1 MVDNQRAHPRYA
13 VAVDVAVT
21 LRDGQTVFCSIKD
34 FSIGGLFLGGHAVVD
49 TLGGAI
55 NTGVV
60 IKVEFDTPEGPYQ
73 FDGEIVR
80 FTDTG
85 AGVRFTHRN
94 IAALK
99 HLQDLSAKQGE
110 SVGEHGGVMLR
121 QPNPAVAEACG
132 RIIHAFALIEEYLKR
147 LSEDIFDASSK
158 AANND
163 EQSSLFHAFKELK
176 RIEGGIYEQFMTMM
190 EKQLALYTTTD
201 FENAYRTHDHKSRD
215 AGLSLIDKDEFDN
228 WLSITSLITSIESRY
243 DQELYEV
250 EKRLDSISVNPVNR
264 ENNPAAPYAMGHI
277 FFDAIDE
284 MFDDSFVN
292 QLVYESYQK
301 IFRIHFPELLA
312 QLNALFKDESILD
325 DLEQEYQLVKGE
337 DVGIED
343 EEEDESATSTTAS
356 SRSGTSSPNVAR
368 GAPRA
373 PGSQPVAPTT
383 PTGSTQSEPSLSAS
397 EQIRL
402 KRGAGSYGSLR
413 ELLTSARD
421 VSRRGGGASSALA
434 PAVAGIPGESF
445 SASDVMQGLSQ
456 LPPESGLQGLREEG
470 IDIADYLTNH
480 LRKDNP
486 DGQNMV
492 IAAPEYEAI
501 GMMEQLLGTMQF
513 DRLMNKIVKDWL
525 HKLEVPLLKAM
536 VNEPDMLSRDNS
548 PAQQLIDRLDNLGE
562 IVPESPPE
570 ESEEIR
576 AKVDKLIGRVTDE
589 VETNA
594 DVIPETV
601 IELDKIHKEEL
612 QSYTKNLEGAVEA
625 GKKEHKVYKA
635 RRFVLTEINKLIG
648 GRKVPEIVLE
658 LLDAGWKNLLLS
670 TYMREGHESTVFKTY
685 LGIIDQLHKLLLITK
700 SYNDTETKTALKT
713 YEWIERMLSISAH
726 DKKRAVGVSAQL
738 KGLLQRDGVPP
749 RAEIKIKKVPMLD
762 VDTFSGVLDD
772 GKFKPDEIDENEW
785 QRWIVKGKNL
795 TVDDAGIFTND
806 KGDTTR
812 VSLAWI
818 DGSHSYFIFVDQSGK
833 KKLGFSIGEL
843 ALRLYDQSL
852 EMLDGGGM
860 PIIERVSQTII
871 EDTHEKVIQ
880 YAQTDELTGLLSRR
894 AFVLEIERVLRRAK
908 RDKSTHILCYLD
920 LDRFNVIN
928 NTCGHDAGDRLL
940 QEVTSIF
947 KAECDKGTI
956 ISHLNG
962 DEFGFIFENCH
973 RVAGLEKAKK
983 IQQALRNFYFKC
995 DENEFSIT
1003 ASIGAVEISK
1013 DSESQRELLSS
1024 VDSACFA
1031 AKEAGRDRIQ
1041 LSHVDNKILKAR
1053 QSAMEW
1059 VGRIKS
1065 LFDKDLVRLRCQKIA
1080 PLHPESGLRAHYEV
1094 LLVVKD
1100 EAGNP
1105 VSLEEFI
1112 SAAELYNRITDID
1125 QWVVGSVLDWLEDN
1139 QSKISHIDGLS
1150 VNISGNSMSDKLFMD
1165 NLYDR
1170 LTSGNFDPRFI
1181 TFEVTETS
1189 AIDDIDYAIFFINK
1203 LKTTGCRFSLDD
1215 FGTGLS
1221 SYAYLRKLPVDYLK
1235 IDGVFVKNIDTSED
1249 DMAVVHSI
1257 SEIGHVMGKKIIAE
1271 FVSNEAVLKKISE
1284 TDIEFGQGYAI
1295 EKPITLDQL
1304 LKK

>member
-55 NTGVV
+55 DTGVV
-60 IKVEFDTPEGPYQ
+60 VKLEFDTPEGTYQ

-80 FTDTG
+80 FTDAG

-99 HLQDLSAKQGE
+99 YLQDLSAKQGE

-132 RIIHAFALIEEYLKR
+132 RIIHTFVAWLIEEYLKR

-176 RIEGGIYEQFMTMM
+176 RIEGGIHEQFMTMM
-190 EKQLALYTTTD
+190 EKQIALYTTTD

-250 EKRLDSISVNPVNR
+250 GKRLDSISINPVNR
-264 ENNPAAPYAMGHI
+264 ENNPAAPHAMGHI
-277 FFDAIDE
+277 FFDAIDG
-284 MFDDSFVN
+284 MFEDSFVN

-301 IFRIHFPELLA
+301 LFRIHFPELLA
-312 QLNALFKDESILD
+312 QLNALFRDESILN

-337 DVGIED
+337 DVGIEED
-343 EEEDESATSTTAS
+343 EESVTADAP
-356 SRSGTSSPNVAR
+356 SRSGISSPNVAR
-368 GAPRA
+368 GD
-373 PGSQPVAPTT
+373 PGVSESQTVPPTV
-383 PTGSTQSEPSLSAS
+383 STQPESSLSATD
-397 EQIRL
+397 QIRL
-402 KRGAGSYGSLR
+402 KRGAGSYGTLR
-413 ELLTSARD
+413 DLLSYARD
-421 VSRRGGGASSALA
+421 VGQRGIAHRGEAP
-434 PAVAGIPGESF
+434 PAVSVSGESF
-445 SASDVMQGLSQ
+445 SSQDVMQGLSQ
-456 LPPESGLQGLREEG
+456 IPSESGLQGLREEG
-470 IDIADYLTNH
+470 VNVAEYLTNH

-486 DGQNMV
+486 DGQDMV

-513 DRLMNKIVKDWL
+513 DRLMNTIVKNWL
-525 HKLEVPLLKAM
+525 QKLEVPLLKAM
-536 VNEPDMLSRDNS
+536 VNEPDMLSRDDS

-570 ESEEIR
+570 ESKEIR
-576 AKVDKLIGRVTDE
+576 AKIDKLIGRVTDE

-612 QSYTKNLEGAVEA
+612 QSYNKNLEGAVEA

-648 GRKVPEIVLE
+648 GRKIPEIVLE

-685 LGIIDQLHKLLLITK
+685 LGIIDQLHKLLAITK

-726 DKKRAVGVSAQL
+726 DKKRAADVSAQL
-738 KGLLQRDGVPP
+738 KGLLQKDGVPP

-772 GKFKPDEIDENEW
+772 DKFKPDEIDENEW
-785 QRWIVKGKNL
+785 QRWIIKGKNL
-795 TVDDAGIFTND
+795 IINDAGIFTND
-806 KGDTTR
+806 DDDTIR

-818 DGSHSYFIFVDQSGK
+818 DGAHSHFIFVDQSGK
-833 KKLGFSIGEL
+833 KKLGISIGEL
-843 ALRLYDQSL
+843 ALRLYDHSL
-852 EMLDGGGM
+852 EMLEGGGM
-860 PIIERVSQTII
+860 PIIDRVSQVII

-894 AFVLEIERVLRRAK
+894 AFVQEIERVLRSAK
-908 RDKSTHILCYLD
+908 RDSSTHILCYLD

-928 NTCGHDAGDRLL
+928 NTCGHEAGERLL
-940 QEVTSIF
+940 EEVTSIF

-995 DENEFSIT
+995 DDNEFSIT

-1013 DSESQRELLSS
+1013 DSESQRELLSA

-1041 LSHVDNKILKAR
+1041 LSHIDNKILKAR

-1271 FVSNEAVLKKISE
+1271 FVANEAVLKKITE

>member
-132 RIIHAFALIEEYLKR
+132 RIIHAFAAWLIEEYLKR

-176 RIEGGIYEQFMTMM
+176 RIEGGIHEQFMTMM

-250 EKRLDSISVNPVNR
+250 EKRLDSISINPVNR

-383 PTGSTQSEPSLSAS
+383 PTGSTQPEPSLSAS

-421 VSRRGGGASSALA
+421 VGRRGGSASSA

-445 SASDVMQGLSQ
+445 STSDVMQGLSQ

-480 LRKDNP
+480 
-486 DGQNMV
+486 
-492 IAAPEYEAI
+492 
-501 GMMEQLLGTMQF
+501 
-513 DRLMNKIVKDWL
+513 
-525 HKLEVPLLKAM
+525 
-536 VNEPDMLSRDNS
+536 
-548 PAQQLIDRLDNLGE
+548 
-562 IVPESPPE
+562 
-570 ESEEIR
+570 
-576 AKVDKLIGRVTDE
+576 
-589 VETNA
+589 
-594 DVIPETV
+594 
-601 IELDKIHKEEL
+601 
-612 QSYTKNLEGAVEA
+612 
-625 GKKEHKVYKA
+625 
-635 RRFVLTEINKLIG
+635 
-648 GRKVPEIVLE
+648 
-658 LLDAGWKNLLLS
+658 
-670 TYMREGHESTVFKTY
+670 
-685 LGIIDQLHKLLLITK
+685 
-700 SYNDTETKTALKT
+700 
-713 YEWIERMLSISAH
+713 
-726 DKKRAVGVSAQL
+726 
-738 KGLLQRDGVPP
+738 
-749 RAEIKIKKVPMLD
+749 
-762 VDTFSGVLDD
+762 
-772 GKFKPDEIDENEW
+772 
-785 QRWIVKGKNL
+785 
-795 TVDDAGIFTND
+795 
-806 KGDTTR
+806 
-812 VSLAWI
+812 
-818 DGSHSYFIFVDQSGK
+818 
-833 KKLGFSIGEL
+833 
-843 ALRLYDQSL
+843 
-852 EMLDGGGM
+852 
-860 PIIERVSQTII
+860 
-871 EDTHEKVIQ
+871 
-880 YAQTDELTGLLSRR
+880 
-894 AFVLEIERVLRRAK
+894 
-908 RDKSTHILCYLD
+908 
-920 LDRFNVIN
+920 
-928 NTCGHDAGDRLL
+928 
-940 QEVTSIF
+940 
-947 KAECDKGTI
+947 
-956 ISHLNG
+956 
-962 DEFGFIFENCH
+962 
-973 RVAGLEKAKK
+973 
-983 IQQALRNFYFKC
+983 
-995 DENEFSIT
+995 
-1003 ASIGAVEISK
+1003 
-1013 DSESQRELLSS
+1013 
-1024 VDSACFA
+1024 
-1031 AKEAGRDRIQ
+1031 
-1041 LSHVDNKILKAR
+1041 
-1053 QSAMEW
+1053 
-1059 VGRIKS
+1059 
-1065 LFDKDLVRLRCQKIA
+1065 
-1080 PLHPESGLRAHYEV
+1080 
-1094 LLVVKD
+1094 
-1100 EAGNP
+1100 
-1105 VSLEEFI
+1105 
-1112 SAAELYNRITDID
+1112 
-1125 QWVVGSVLDWLEDN
+1125 
-1139 QSKISHIDGLS
+1139 
-1150 VNISGNSMSDKLFMD
+1150 
-1165 NLYDR
+1165 
-1170 LTSGNFDPRFI
+1170 
-1181 TFEVTETS
+1181 
-1189 AIDDIDYAIFFINK
+1189 
-1203 LKTTGCRFSLDD
+1203 
-1215 FGTGLS
+1215 
-1221 SYAYLRKLPVDYLK
+1221 
-1235 IDGVFVKNIDTSED
+1235 
-1249 DMAVVHSI
+1249 
-1257 SEIGHVMGKKIIAE
+1257 
-1271 FVSNEAVLKKISE
+1271 
-1284 TDIEFGQGYAI
+1284 
-1295 EKPITLDQL
+1295 
-1304 LKK
+1304 